1 MCSDRWI
8 TGSGSNCLCT
18 LNSWLYVP
26 ADYWESHCCLIQTL
40 GPISNSLSQST
51 WSKQT
56 TGKSKYKYHGHSI
69 GKSQYLIIKSKYSSP
84 YTGTSDTGIQ
94 ILFR

>member
-1 MCSDRWI
+1 MWIQDQTAYVHCTVDYMYLLI
-8 TGSGSNCLCT
+8 TGNLIVCL
-18 LNSWLYVP
+18 
-26 ADYWESHCCLIQTL
+26 QTL